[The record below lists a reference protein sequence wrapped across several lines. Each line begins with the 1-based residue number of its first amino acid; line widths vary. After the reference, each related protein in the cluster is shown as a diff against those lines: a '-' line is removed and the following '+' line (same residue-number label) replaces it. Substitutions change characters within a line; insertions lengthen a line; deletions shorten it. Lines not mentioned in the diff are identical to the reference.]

1 MNATQALVQKFTTYV
16 IDPIMLVLF
25 ACGFFLFMYG
35 MVEFMFKLSKG
46 ADSKEGKEHMLYGVI
61 GMLVMVSVGGIIGF
75 LAGTFNLDLTGNTV
89 DTSSINSV
97 NQGVFFE

>member
-35 MVEFMFKLSKG
+35 LVEFMFKKSRG
-46 ADSKEGKEHMLYGVI
+46 QDSPEGKNHMIYGIV
-61 GMLVMVSVGGIIGF
+61 GMFIMVSVGGIIGF
-75 LAGTFNLDLTGNTV
+75 LAGTFGLDLSGNI

-97 NQGVFFE
+97 NQGAFFK